1 MYLRIGDG
9 ATVIPVIV
17 VRCATGICR
26 SWASRIVPRRHD
38 DDSLLASTHLRTRSA
53 SRLPR
58 GSGWHLFIPFR
69 QWRDILDGGTRL
81 AGLRRTGSEA

>member
-17 VRCATGICR
+17 VRRATGICR

-38 DDSLLASTHLRTRSA
+38 DDSPLASTTSA
-53 SRLPR
+53 LDQPR
-58 GSGWHLFIPFR
+58 GSLEVAGGTCCIPFR
-69 QWRDILDGGTRL
+69 QWRDI
-81 AGLRRTGSEA
+81 